1 MYKKILVPFDNGD
14 KSLKALDMAIGLAK
28 NFKASITIFASINIS
43 GFTLNFTSGFEPAL
57 VEDLEKRTQKLMET
71 AINAAAEKAR
81 KEGITVNTEISY
93 GIPGV
98 AIVKYAD
105 KEDINLIVM
114 GSNNRRGFDRVM
126 LGSVSNFVLHQAHCP
141 VLIVKD

>member
-14 KSLKALDMAIGLAK
+14 KSQKALDMAIGLAK
-28 NFKASITIFASINIS
+28 DLEAAITIFASLNIS
-43 GFTLNFTSGFEPAL
+43 GFTLNFTSKFEPAL

-81 KEGITVNTEISY
+81 KAGITVNTEISH
-93 GIPGV
+93 GIPGD

-105 KEDINLIVM
+105 KEGIDLIVM
-114 GSNNRRGFDRVM
+114 GSNNRRGVDRVV

-141 VLIVKD
+141 VLIIKD